1 MPVMHELDIPALLD
15 KVAQQIA
22 NRQLKKPLLIGIHTG
37 GVWLANELHARLGLT
52 DPVNTIDITFYRDDY
67 EKVGLQPNVKGSHL
81 PSDMHNRDVVLVD
94 DVLFTGRTIRAAMN
108 EIFDYARPDSI
119 TLVVL
124 VDRGGR
130 ELPIQ
135 ADIIGEKIDLDADQH
150 IKLTG
155 PDKLA
160 LQITNANT

>member
-1 MPVMHELDIPALLD
+1 MDNPDVNTLLD
-15 KVAQQIA
+15 TMAADIA
-22 NRQLKKPLLIGIHTG
+22 SKDLKNPLLIGIHSG
-37 GVWLANELHARLGLT
+37 GVWLANELHKRLGLE

-67 EKVGLQPNVKGSHL
+67 EKIGLQPNVKGSHL
-81 PSDMHNRDVVLVD
+81 PSDMHNRDVLLVD

-108 EIFDYARPDSI
+108 EIFDFARPDSI

-135 ADIIGEKIDLDADQH
+135 ADITGKKIELEANQH
-150 IKLTG
+150 IKLSG
-155 PDKLA
+155 PDELV
-160 LQITNANT
+160 LQITTANPQD

>member
-1 MPVMHELDIPALLD
+1 MHNLDVKTLLD
-15 KVAQQIA
+15 RMADKIA
-22 NRQLKKPLLIGIHTG
+22 ARHLRNPLLIGIHTG
-37 GVWLANELHARLGLT
+37 GVWLANELHKRLALE

-67 EKVGLQPNVKGSHL
+67 QKVGLQPNVKGSHL
-81 PSDMHNRDVVLVD
+81 PSDMHNRDVILVD

-135 ADIIGEKIDLDADQH
+135 ADVTGEKIELNADQH
-150 IKLTG
+150 IKLSG
-155 PDKLA
+155 PDELA
-160 LQITNANT
+160 LQITTAKT

>member
-1 MPVMHELDIPALLD
+1 MHNLEITGRNL
-15 KVAQQIA
+15 
-22 NRQLKKPLLIGIHTG
+22 NNPLLIGIHTG
-37 GVWLANELHARLGLT
+37 GVWLANELHKRLRLE

-67 EKVGLQPNVKGSHL
+67 QKIGLQPNVKGSHL

-135 ADIIGEKIDLDADQH
+135 ADVIGEKIVLDADQH
-150 IKLTG
+150 IKLRG
-155 PDKLA
+155 PDEFA
-160 LQITNANT
+160 LQITTAET

>member
-1 MPVMHELDIPALLD
+1 MHNINVNTLLD
-15 KVAQQIA
+15 TIA
-22 NRQLKKPLLIGIHTG
+22 GEIAARQLNNPLLIGIHTG
-37 GVWLANELHARLGLT
+37 GVWLANELHKRLDLE

-81 PSDMHNRDVVLVD
+81 PSDMHDRDVILVD

-119 TLVVL
+119 MLVVL

-135 ADIIGEKIDLDADQH
+135 ADVIGEKIELSANQH
-150 IKLTG
+150 IKLKG
-155 PDKLA
+155 PDELT
-160 LQITNANT
+160 LQITTADT

>member
-1 MPVMHELDIPALLD
+1 MQKLDVKTLLD
-15 KVAQQIA
+15 SMADDIA
-22 NRQLKKPLLIGIHTG
+22 TRHLKNPLLIGIHTG
-37 GVWLANELHARLGLT
+37 GVWLANELHKRLALE

-67 EKVGLQPNVKGSHL
+67 QKVGLQPNVKGSHL
-81 PSDMHNRDVVLVD
+81 PSDMHNRDVILVD

-124 VDRGGR
+124 IDRGGR

-135 ADIIGEKIDLDADQH
+135 ADVIGEKIELNANQH
-150 IKLTG
+150 IKLSG
-155 PDKLA
+155 PDELA
-160 LQITNANT
+160 LQITTAKT

>member
-1 MPVMHELDIPALLD
+1 MHKTNVNALLD
-15 KVAQQIA
+15 KMAQDIA
-22 NRQLKKPLLIGIHTG
+22 NRHLNKPLLIGIHTG
-37 GVWLANELHARLGLT
+37 GVWLANELHERLELQ

-67 EKVGLQPNVKGSHL
+67 QKVGLQPNVKGSHL
-81 PSDMHNRDVVLVD
+81 PSDMHHRDVILVD
-94 DVLFTGRTIRAAMN
+94 DVLYTGRTIRAAMN

-135 ADIIGEKIDLDADQH
+135 ADVVGEKIELSANQH
-150 IKLTG
+150 IKLKG
-155 PDKLA
+155 PDELT
-160 LQITNANT
+160 LQITTAET